1 VRVTVWISLGLAFFF
16 GAISIIYGL
25 LSGWEAV
32 GVAALLLC
40 GGLFGLMGGYLAL
53 ISRRSTLGPA
63 DDPHGEIEEGA
74 GDQGVYAP
82 WSWWPL
88 GIGASAAIAFLGL
101 AAGWWIFFIGLG
113 SAIFTLAGFV
123 FEFNRG
129 QHAH

>member
-1 VRVTVWISLGLAFFF
+1 VRVTVWISVFLATFFAVV
-16 GAISIIYGL
+16 AIVYGL
-25 LSGWEAV
+25 LADWEAV
-32 GVAALLLC
+32 GVAGLLLC
-40 GGLFGLMGGYLAL
+40 GGLFGLVAGYLAL
-53 ISRRSTLGPA
+53 ISRRATGVSG
-63 DDPHGEIEEGA
+63 DDPHAEIEDDA

-88 GIGASAAIAFLGL
+88 GIAASAAIAFLGL

-113 SAIFTLAGFV
+113 SAVFTLVGFV

>member
-1 VRVTVWISLGLAFFF
+1 MRVTLGISVFLAVFF
-16 GAISIIYGL
+16 GGIAFIYGA
-25 LSGWEAV
+25 LSEWEAV

-40 GGLFGLMGGYLAL
+40 GGLFALMAGYLAL
-53 ISRRSTLGPA
+53 ISRRSTVGAA
-63 DDPHGEIEEGA
+63 DDPHGEIEDDA

-88 GIGASAAIAFLGL
+88 GIAASAAIAFLGL

-113 SAIFTLAGFV
+113 SAVFTLVGFV